1 MPLRIIHQILTLLT
15 SGIWLVNGLFCKVLN
30 WVPRHEQIVARFF
43 GESYSRFLIIVIGVF
58 EILMAIWIV
67 SGFKPKINALFQ
79 IAIIAIMNLMEFIWA
94 KDLLLWGSGNLIF
107 AILLI
112 VTIYFNSF
120 ILSKP
125 TYQSL

>member
-1 MPLRIIHQILTLLT
+1 MPIRLINQILTFLIA
-15 SGIWLVNGLFCKVLN
+15 GIWLVNGLFCKVLN
-30 WVPRHEQIVARFF
+30 WVPRHELIVARFF

-58 EILMAIWIV
+58 EILMAIWIL

-120 ILSKP
+120 LLSKP
-125 TYQSL
+125 SYQSL